1 MYCQTILQNV
11 TEFNEM
17 LHYQVLNHIID
28 IYKVEDESH
37 KAFRICTEFAAADR
51 PRISMR
57 AGCQANAQDSLV
69 R

>member
-37 KAFRICTEFAAADR
+37 KAFRICTKGATASDGR
-51 PRISMR
+51 
-57 AGCQANAQDSLV
+57 
-69 R
+69 